1 MFLLIL
7 SVYSLD
13 NLDGIFN
20 PFLNENGSLI
30 LYSSA
35 FSLLQDLSGLSGGMK
50 DDKNTTGD
58 KELSFWRRLSYSIG
72 YSGGICWTGS
82 DLRKYT
88 DWTLDPIELIS
99 ANLYYLNSIELSVI
113 YPFNN
118 EKGIEVGAGYGWAR
132 IKGTNGW
139 FKVIYTEDDT
149 IRLHGWYSA
158 NLSSLTFS
166 ISRWSKHS
174 HFRPYFGIPMVI
186 AKGSENRGE
195 DWFAVKRL
203 SIGIILGISVSSLTW
218 IEKDLSLSS
227 FISFRLSLLREI
239 WNNSPWDEYWDKP
252 LSVSL
257 GGLYGGI
264 KLNFGGVK

>member
-13 NLDGIFN
+13 NLDGISN

-99 ANLYYLNSIELSVI
+99 ANLYYLNFIELSVI

-118 EKGIEVGAGYGWAR
+118 EKGIEVGAGYGWAY
-132 IKGTNGW
+132 IKPSKYDNW
-139 FKVIYTEDDT
+139 EFK
-149 IRLHGWYSA
+149 L
-158 NLSSLTFS
+158 
-166 ISRWSKHS
+166 
-174 HFRPYFGIPMVI
+174 P
-186 AKGSENRGE
+186 
-195 DWFAVKRL
+195 
-203 SIGIILGISVSSLTW
+203 IILLGYKSGRITLTVKYILILAKDYGRVSGSTSKEGEGEGIS
-218 IEKDLSLSS
+218 
-227 FISFRLSLLREI
+227 FIFNYKINKYINFALILGSGKYMAK
-239 WNNSPWDEYWDKP
+239 EYFPDHTSEYPVKMCYNGAGFIIGYNFNFE
-252 LSVSL
+252 
-257 GGLYGGI
+257 GGT
-264 KLNFGGVK
+264 K